1 MTGAVMGKV
10 NDIANCVI
18 GEGSIFE
25 GKFYVQGS
33 IRIDGKF
40 FGEIKTNDQVFIG
53 TSGKVRTDITARK
66 VTVAG
71 VLIGNIH
78 ALEEVDLLQS
88 GKILGNIKT
97 PKLNVEEGVIS
108 HGEIVITDNK
118 HESVKKIIEESFG
131 KNVEEE
137 FGTFNKKTTS
147 PVQPENIQA
156 KK

>member
-1 MTGAVMGKV
+1 MSKV
-10 NDIANCVI
+10 TDTANCVI

-40 FGEIKTNDQVFIG
+40 LGEIKTNDQLFIG
-53 TSGKVRTDITARK
+53 PSGKVKTDITARK

-78 ALEEVDLLQS
+78 ALEEVNLLQS

-108 HGEIVITDNK
+108 HGEILITDNK
-118 HESVKKIIEESFG
+118 HESIKKIIEESFG

-137 FGTFNKKTTS
+137 FNTFNKKPSSSVEANT
-147 PVQPENIQA
+147 IQS

>member
-1 MTGAVMGKV
+1 MGKV
-10 NDIANCVI
+10 TDIANCVI

-40 FGEIKTNDQVFIG
+40 LGEIKTNDQLFIG
-53 TSGKVRTDITARK
+53 ASGKVKTDITARK

-78 ALEEVDLLQS
+78 ALEEVNLLQS
-88 GKILGNIKT
+88 GKVLGNIKT

-108 HGEIVITDNK
+108 CGEIVITDNK
-118 HESVKKIIEESFG
+118 HESIKKIIEESFG
-131 KNVEEE
+131 RNVEEE
-137 FGTFNKKTTS
+137 FSMFNKK
-147 PVQPENIQA
+147 PAAAVQPENIQS